1 MIRWKKSPLF
11 TLALCALGATLLG
24 EGWVLA
30 VTYRAARAATAELS
44 RKRDEAR
51 AFAVMVPAPTRGNT
65 EAIEADLVRATQTLR
80 ELRTTFQGRGP
91 AAERIEG
98 STPPERA
105 SDAFFALATF
115 VGEQRE
121 RARRAGVGVSAEE
134 CFGFA
139 EYARAGPEP
148 EAIPTVYRD
157 RLIAEYLLGVLFDAH
172 PRELLSIQ
180 RQRLPGAARATESR
194 SSADYLAW
202 DKGIPRRTDGAAGDR
217 AFRLTFIGDTR
228 SLRSLLNT
236 LAGFEL
242 PLVVQAVEVEPADA
256 SDGKGGRETRATTEA
271 DASLQPSW
279 SRFSV
284 TVEYV
289 EIEPKDSPVS

>member
-11 TLALCALGATLLG
+11 ALALCALGATLLG

-105 SDAFFALATF
+105 SDAFFDLAAF

-139 EYARAGPEP
+139 ECARSGPEP
-148 EAIPTVYRD
+148 AVMSVVYRD
-157 RLIAEYLLGVLFDAH
+157 RLIVEYLLGVLFDAH
-172 PRELLSIQ
+172 PRQLLSIQ
-180 RQRLPGAARATESR
+180 RERLPGAARATESR
-194 SSADYLAW
+194 SSADYFSW
-202 DKGIPRRTDGAAGDR
+202 DKRIPTRTDGAVGGR
-217 AFRLTFIGDTR
+217 AFRLTFIGETR
-228 SLRSLLNT
+228 SLRTLLNT

-242 PLVVQAVEVEPADA
+242 PLVVRAVEVEPAEM
-256 SDGKGGRETRATTEA
+256 SDGKGRSGVHETIAA
-271 DASLQPSW
+271 DASLHPSW